1 MEIRLS
7 GKHTDS
13 PGYKS
18 MSAWIKTT
26 KDERKVLIINL
37 GELRISVHPFDR
49 HHVRELGQKLISLTE

>member
-7 GKHTDS
+7 GKHSDS

-26 KDERKVLIINL
+26 KDSRQVLVINL
-37 GELRISVHPFDR
+37 GELKITVHPFDR
-49 HHVRELGQKLISLTE
+49 YQVRELGQKLIEIC